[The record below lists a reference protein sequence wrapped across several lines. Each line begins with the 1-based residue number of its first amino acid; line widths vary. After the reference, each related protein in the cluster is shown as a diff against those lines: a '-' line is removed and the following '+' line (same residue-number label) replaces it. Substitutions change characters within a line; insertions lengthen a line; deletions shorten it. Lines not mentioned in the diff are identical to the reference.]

1 MKVRQLAEGQAAGRI
16 RAVGLLGIGLAAVLL
31 AGCTSDFLSE
41 GGGGGPAPT
50 ETIATP
56 EPTVTD
62 AAPDPADELDCV
74 SLLIDRPGNYV
85 VGECGTVTLEGS
97 GIRLTFTS
105 IAELVIRG
113 DGADLVGE
121 TVGTVEIQG
130 QGADISAVSIGDVV
144 IRGEENVIVAE
155 STIDTVNVQGNENVV
170 TAGEGIQS
178 PVVDNGLL
186 NEIG

>member
-1 MKVRQLAEGQAAGRI
+1 MNPLASGRI

-31 AGCTSDFLSE
+31 AGCTSDFLAE
-41 GGGGGPAPT
+41 GGGAPAPA
-50 ETIATP
+50 ESSATP
-56 EPTVTD
+56 EPTMTD
-62 AAPDPADELDCV
+62 DAPEPDPVEELDCV

-85 VGECGTVTLEGS
+85 IGECGIVTLSGS

-105 IAELVIRG
+105 ITELVIRG
-113 DGADLVGE
+113 DGADVVGE
-121 TVGTVEIQG
+121 TLDSVEIQG
-130 QGADISAVSIGDVV
+130 QGADIEAFTVGDVV
-144 IRGEENVIVAE
+144 IRGEKNVIVAE

-170 TAGEGIQS
+170 TAGDGIQS